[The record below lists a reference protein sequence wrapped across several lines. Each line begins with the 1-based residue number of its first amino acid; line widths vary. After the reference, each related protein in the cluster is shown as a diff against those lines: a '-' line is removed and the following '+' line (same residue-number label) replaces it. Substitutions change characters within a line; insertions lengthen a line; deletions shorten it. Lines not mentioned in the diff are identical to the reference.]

1 MLQQIRQQIAVAAVV
16 IVFVS
21 SSAMAQFAGNAFF
34 SMLPTSTVGIPT
46 NNLVIT
52 NTLNGFT
59 VAGDVTVLVPSAPPA
74 AAGFLVEWIIDRPL
88 SPGFTFTNWTT
99 TTNLDGFSAPPVGIA
114 GNTSGQ
120 VSTEFTEP
128 GMQGP
133 SQSSLPMTLIAGAA
147 TWPTLSNTSGVFS
160 GNTPGAPIYFLRQHF
175 WLDGVYQSGPGG
187 NWVVDVP
194 VDSFITQVPEPA
206 TLGVLATLGFAL
218 LMRPSRVR
226 HTRA

>member
-1 MLQQIRQQIAVAAVV
+1 MFQQIRHQITIAAVAL
-16 IVFVS
+16 VFFS
-21 SSAMAQFAGNAFF
+21 SAAMAQFAGNAFF

-52 NTLNGFT
+52 NTPSGFIVT
-59 VAGDVTVLVPSAPPA
+59 GDVTVLTPSAPPS

-88 SPGFTFTNWTT
+88 STSFSFVNWTT
-99 TTNLDGFSAPPVGIA
+99 TTTLDGFSAPPAGIA

-133 SQSSLPMTLIAGAA
+133 SLSSLPMTLSAGAA
-147 TWPTLSNTSGVFS
+147 TWTTLSNTSGTFS
-160 GNTPGAPIYFLRQHF
+160 GATPPTPVYFLRQHF

-194 VDSFITQVPEPA
+194 VASFISQVPEPA
-206 TLGVLATLGFAL
+206 TLGVLSTLGFAL
-218 LMRPSRVR
+218 LMRRSRR
-226 HTRA
+226 KS